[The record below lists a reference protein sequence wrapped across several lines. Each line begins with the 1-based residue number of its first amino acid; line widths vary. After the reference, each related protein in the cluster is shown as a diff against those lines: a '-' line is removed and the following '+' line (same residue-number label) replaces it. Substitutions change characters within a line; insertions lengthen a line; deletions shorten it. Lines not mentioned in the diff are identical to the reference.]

1 MTLKRSQI
9 IFLHDLLVVNFSFNF
24 ALVIRL
30 LDEISLYKFSTIYF
44 EYSSVFFLVSFVF
57 LYFSKLYRRSLRYAS
72 EQDYLF
78 IVQTCLAITM
88 IYALAMFFINRL
100 TGVPRSVIIVNC
112 FLMPMLLIGTRI
124 LFKAFKLRTT
134 NKTFDHSIPVLIV
147 GLDDRIELFLREVFL
162 SVNSP
167 YLPIGIIDNN
177 KTKIGSKIYNVEV
190 YGTLG
195 QFDKVYAKLK
205 AKGKLPKRLIVTEQY
220 CAGEYFKQL
229 IKISDS
235 YGIKLGRLPQL
246 AELHYSMEKSLS
258 SQSIIIEDLL
268 SREQN
273 FLDKDQVSLFLHKKI
288 VLVTG
293 AGGTIGAELA
303 RQIAD
308 FKPKKLVIL
317 DSSEF
322 NLYKIINE
330 LRIIYPNLKFNS
342 YITDIRDKI
351 QLERVFSKENPDVV
365 FHAAALKHV
374 PIVEENVAE
383 GVMTNVFG
391 TVNIAKLALKYQS
404 ESMILIST
412 DKAVNPT
419 NVLGATKRIAEKYV
433 QGIGQK
439 YANKKT
445 NFVSVRFGNVLG
457 SSGSVIPLFEQ
468 QINAGGPV
476 TVTDPKIE
484 RYFMTL
490 REAVQLVLQ
499 AGKQGSVRSNDS
511 HSHVYVLDMGKPVM
525 IKNLAEQM
533 IELSGLKLGVDIKIE
548 YTGLRA
554 GEKLYEELFYEDE
567 QPTPTEYKSV
577 MVAKPAE
584 IDFDDLNEKLKK
596 LNSIITSEDVSNE
609 DIKVF
614 LKKIVSEYNYKA
626 RC

>member
-1 MTLKRSQI
+1 MILKRSQI
-9 IFLHDLLVVNFSFNF
+9 IFLHDLLAVNFSFNF
-24 ALVIRL
+24 ALAIRL
-30 LDEISLYKFSTIYF
+30 LDEISLYKFSTTYF
-44 EYSSVFFLVSFVF
+44 EYSSIFFLVSFVF

-88 IYALAMFFINRL
+88 IYALTMFFINRL
-100 TGVPRSVIIVNC
+100 TAVPRSVIIVNC
-112 FLMPMLLIGTRI
+112 FLMPMLLIGTRM
-124 LFKAFKLRTT
+124 LFKLLRLRTK
-134 NKTFDHSIPVLIV
+134 NKTFNQAMPVLII
-147 GLDDRIELFLREVFL
+147 GLDNRIELFLREVFL
-162 SVNSP
+162 SGNSSP
-167 YLPIGIIDNN
+167 YLPVGIIDNN
-177 KTKIGSKIYNVEV
+177 KTKVGSKIYNVEV

-205 AKGKLPKRLIVTEQY
+205 AKGIVPKRLIVTEQY

-229 IKISDS
+229 IKISES
-235 YGIKLGRLPQL
+235 YGIRLGRLPQL
-246 AELHYSMEKSLS
+246 AELQYSLEKSS
-258 SQSIIIEDLL
+258 SSTPIIIEDLL

-273 FLDKDQVSLFLHKKI
+273 FFDKDQVSFFLHKKV

-303 RQIAD
+303 RQIAN

-330 LRIIYPNLKFNS
+330 LRLVYPHLKFSS
-342 YITDIRDKI
+342 YITDIRDEI
-351 QLERVFSKENPDVV
+351 QLERVFSKENPEVV

-391 TVNIAKLALKYQS
+391 TVNVAKLALKYQS

-419 NVLGATKRIAEKYV
+419 NVLGATKRIAEKYM

-439 YANKKT
+439 YINKKT

-499 AGKQGSVRSNDS
+499 AGKQGSIPSNDS

-548 YTGLRA
+548 YTGLRP
-554 GEKLYEELFYEDE
+554 GEKLYEELFYENE
-567 QPTPTEYKSV
+567 QPEPTEYKSV
-577 MVAKPAE
+577 MVAKPIK
-584 IDFDDLNEKLKK
+584 IDFDKLNEKLKK
-596 LNSIITSEDVSNE
+596 LSSIITSKDSTNKE
-609 DIKVF
+609 IKVF
-614 LKKIVSEYNYKA
+614 LKKIISEYNQI
-626 RC
+626 